1 MLQHLHP
8 GHVMA
13 KYKVEKP
20 CYHCKEK
27 KSHHRRLGPR
37 LINRKNPPPNSF
49 STAPPLVE
57 CCAQGQ
63 SRLSAGEQVIM
74 QTALFEAMDQDKSKS
89 KITRFLRGT
98 GSQRTYILK
107 KLSKIEAYDRR

>member
-1 MLQHLHP
+1 
-8 GHVMA
+8 MA

-27 KSHHRRLGPR
+27 KSHHRRLCPR
-37 LINRKNPPPNSF
+37 PINRKNPPPNSF

-63 SRLSAGEQVIM
+63 SMLSAGEQVIM
-74 QTALFEAMDQDKSKS
+74 KTALFEAMDQDKSKS
-89 KITRFLRGT
+89 EITRVLRDT
-98 GSQRTYILK
+98 GSQRTYITEEIIK
-107 KLSKIEAYDRR
+107 N

>member
-1 MLQHLHP
+1 MLQYLHP

-27 KSHHRRLGPR
+27 KSHHRRLCPR

-63 SRLSAGEQVIM
+63 SMLSAGEQVIM
-74 QTALFEAMDQDKSKS
+74 QTALFEAMDLDKSKS
-89 KITRFLRGT
+89 EITRVLRDT
-98 GSQRTYILK
+98 GSQRTYITEEIIK
-107 KLSKIEAYDRR
+107 N

>member
-1 MLQHLHP
+1 MLQYLHP
-8 GHVMA
+8 GHVMV

-27 KSHHRRLGPR
+27 KSHHRRLCPR

-63 SRLSAGEQVIM
+63 SMLSAGEQVIM

-89 KITRFLRGT
+89 EITRVLRDT
-98 GSQRTYILK
+98 GSQRTYITEEIIK
-107 KLSKIEAYDRR
+107 D

>member
-1 MLQHLHP
+1 
-8 GHVMA
+8 MA

-63 SRLSAGEQVIM
+63 SRLSAGEQAIM